1 MPKKLW
7 YYPILALPFYLLGLL
22 PMWVLYGISDLA
34 RFLVYYVFGYRKS
47 VVFQNLRNSFPEKDE
62 AWIKQ
67 IAWKFY
73 QNLFDTIIETIA
85 MAVQTKAYYKKHVVL
100 NDLEVIHNLNKRNQP
115 FILVCGHLSN
125 WEYAG
130 QGLHLHSSQV
140 DVLYH
145 PLSSKWFDWFMYYV
159 RTRFGLHVI
168 PMQSTLRE
176 MLKRKN
182 IPSAITF
189 IADQTPSAEGCHW
202 MNFLNQDT
210 PVFLGVEK
218 MAKKFN
224 YPVVYGDMYRK
235 TRGNYVVNF
244 KMLTENPQDML
255 DFEITEMHM
264 NWLEESIK
272 KNPQDWLWSHR
283 RWKHK
288 KPAQK

>member
-1 MPKKLW
+1 
-7 YYPILALPFYLLGLL
+7 
-22 PMWVLYGISDLA
+22 
-34 RFLVYYVFGYRKS
+34 
-47 VVFQNLRNSFPEKDE
+47 
-62 AWIKQ
+62 
-67 IAWKFY
+67 
-73 QNLFDTIIETIA
+73 
-85 MAVQTKAYYKKHVVL
+85 
-100 NDLEVIHNLNKRNQP
+100 
-115 FILVCGHLSN
+115 
-125 WEYAG
+125 
-130 QGLHLHSSQV
+130 
-140 DVLYH
+140 
-145 PLSSKWFDWFMYYV
+145 
-159 RTRFGLHVI
+159 
-168 PMQSTLRE
+168 MQSTLRE

>member
-22 PMWVLYGISDLA
+22 PMWILYGISDLA

-47 VVFQNLRNSFPEKDE
+47 IVFQNLRNSFPEKDE

-73 QNLFDTIIETIA
+73 QNLFDTILETIA
-85 MAVQTKAYYKKHVVL
+85 MAVQSKAYYKKHIHVNNL
-100 NDLEVIHNLNKRNQP
+100 HLLHDLVKRKQA
-115 FILVCGHLSN
+115 FVLVCGHLGN

-130 QGLHLHSSQV
+130 QGLHLNGVQM
-140 DVLYH
+140 DVIYH
-145 PLSSKWFDWFMYYV
+145 PLSSKWFNWFMYTA

-176 MLKRKN
+176 MIQRKD
-182 IPSAITF
+182 IPSSVTF
-189 IADQTPSAEGCHW
+189 LADQTPSAEGCHW
-202 MNFLNQDT
+202 MKFLNQDT
-210 PVFLGVEK
+210 PVFMGVEK

-224 YPVVYGDMYRK
+224 YPVVYGQIRRAK
-235 TRGNYVVNF
+235 RGYYELDCEI
-244 KMLTENPQDML
+244 LTNHPKDLPE
-255 DFEITEMHM
+255 FEITHQHM
-264 NWLEESIK
+264 QKLEETIRK
-272 KNPQDWLWSHR
+272 QPQDWLWSHR

-288 KPAQK
+288 KPTQK

>member
-22 PMWVLYGISDLA
+22 PMWILYGISDLA

-47 VVFQNLRNSFPEKDE
+47 IVFQNLRNSFPEKDE

-73 QNLFDTIIETIA
+73 QNLFDTILETIA
-85 MAVQTKAYYKKHVVL
+85 MAVQSKAYYKKHIHVNNL
-100 NDLEVIHNLNKRNQP
+100 HLLHDLVKRKQA
-115 FILVCGHLSN
+115 FVLVCGHLGN

-130 QGLHLHSSQV
+130 QGLHLNGVQM
-140 DVLYH
+140 DVIYH
-145 PLSSKWFDWFMYYV
+145 PLSSKWFNWFMYTA

-176 MLKRKN
+176 MIQRKD
-182 IPSAITF
+182 IPSSITF
-189 IADQTPSAEGCHW
+189 LADQTPSAEGCHW
-202 MNFLNQDT
+202 MQFLNQDT
-210 PVFLGVEK
+210 PVFMGVEK

-224 YPVVYGDMYRK
+224 FPVVYGQIRRAK
-235 TRGNYVVNF
+235 RGYYELDCEI
-244 KMLTENPQDML
+244 LTNHPKDLPE
-255 DFEITEMHM
+255 FEITHQHM
-264 NWLEESIK
+264 QKLEETIRK
-272 KNPQDWLWSHR
+272 QPQDWLWSHR

-288 KPAQK
+288 KPTQK